1 MFLKR
6 LTVKGFKSF
15 ADRTSLDFEPGV
27 AVVVGPNGSGKSNVV
42 DAVAWVLGAQGARSL
57 RGGKMEDVIFAGTPK
72 RSASGKAEVS
82 LTLDNSGNDLPV
94 PSREVTITRALTRD
108 GESTYA
114 INGEPCRLLDITEL
128 LSHTGMGRTQHVI
141 VGQGRLDAI
150 LQARPEDRRAV
161 IEEAAG
167 ILKYRQRKEKA
178 ERRLEATALNMERL
192 GDLVKEVRRHLRP
205 LERQADAARRHG
217 GLTEELRAIRLHLT
231 GREITTLTE
240 RLAGLGEKRERFGAE
255 EAVAREQAAA
265 LEASVVESEAAL
277 AVPADSLGDAVTMAE
292 ALLARARG
300 LGDLVAE
307 KRRNIDRS
315 LVALADAGV
324 VETLTAEAA
333 TLRSD
338 LASASGEEAALAP
351 RRAEVDAIEDTLE
364 ERRAELGP
372 AGDLPAR
379 KAAAEARA
387 ELAALAGTVARTEA
401 ERSRLEGR
409 REPVRRRL
417 ARLAEE
423 EAAAGGEDFDEA
435 PLVAALE
442 SARAARETAEAQAAA
457 AEEARRAADADVHR
471 WSARAEAL
479 DAALGDLRAGLATA
493 LEGVDGL
500 LGPAVDLI
508 TIEPGCES
516 AAAAALGEV
525 LRGVVARDA
534 GSARAALA
542 RLRSTGTA
550 GTVLVPDSAGEAEP
564 AFENRC
570 IPVDERQLDGPAGSR
585 PVAGCVGTAV
595 PGLGPVL
602 GRILAGTV
610 VVDGTWEQALGV
622 ALAHPELVVVTPDG
636 DRFDGRGA
644 WHAGGTAIGATPA
657 AADDAH
663 RRAVEAAGARDRA
676 EAALAEARAVL
687 DEARRW
693 EAAGDKALDSQRAR
707 QAAVASAAA
716 RLRTERAEAEAEAG
730 ALDEHAAAL
739 AAQAEAEAARR
750 RELETAL
757 PALEAAEDDER
768 RQESARRAAAEAL
781 DAETRALAAARRDH
795 DLKVAAVDERRRGLA
810 KRLEEVE
817 ARLVRHGQARQ
828 QAEQR
833 REALARRGDAYA
845 AVERA
850 IQGRIA
856 LLAEVHGRLRDQRR
870 ERSEAARAAAARLD
884 ALRRE
889 RTAAERAV
897 GDARERRARVE
908 IEEAEVRTKLD
919 AATEA
924 CRRDLECEP
933 DVALA
938 APAPP
943 CPDGT
948 TLPARARDIER
959 ELRQM
964 GAINPLALEEY
975 EAQKERYTLL
985 ESQLEDVK
993 AARRDL
999 AQIIRQVNEE
1009 IATLF
1014 ASAYEDT
1021 ERHFESLIATLFPG
1035 GSGRLRLTDPE
1046 DPLNTGIEIEA
1057 RPSGKSVRRLS
1068 LLSGGERSL
1077 TALAFLFAVFRARP
1091 TPFYILDEV
1100 EAALDDVNL
1109 CRFVDLIHEFRHEAQ
1124 LLVVSHQKR
1133 TMEAADCLYGVS
1145 MPPGGSSIV
1154 VTQRVPS
1161 AEPAAVAV

>member
-15 ADRTSLDFEPGV
+15 ADRTTLDFEPGV

-72 RSASGKAEVS
+72 RPASKSAEVS
-82 LTLDNSGNDLPV
+82 LTLDNSAGFIPV
-94 PSREVTITRALTRD
+94 AAREVTITRSLTRAGD
-108 GESTYA
+108 SGYA

-178 ERRLEATALNMERL
+178 ERRLEATAVNLERL
-192 GDLVKEVRRHLRP
+192 GDLVKEVRRHLKP

-217 GLTEELRAIRLHLT
+217 GLTEELQAIRLHLA

-240 RLAGLGEKRERFGAE
+240 RLGGLGERRERFGAE
-255 EAVAREQAAA
+255 ETLAREQAAR
-265 LEASVVESEAAL
+265 LEGQVAESEAAL
-277 AVPADSLGDAVTMAE
+277 SDLPADSLGDAVATAE
-292 ALLARARG
+292 SLLARARG
-300 LGDLVAE
+300 LGALVTE

-315 LVALADAGV
+315 LAALADAGV

-333 TLRSD
+333 KLRGD
-338 LASASGEEAALAP
+338 LEGVEEESARLAP
-351 RRAEVDAIEDTLE
+351 RQAELEAIEETLA
-364 ERRAELGP
+364 ERQADLDP

-379 KAAAEARA
+379 RAAAEARA
-387 ELAALAGTVARTEA
+387 ELATLAGAIARTEA
-401 ERSRLEGR
+401 EQARLEGR

-423 EAAAGGEDFDEA
+423 EAAAGIEELDEA

-442 SARAARETAEAQAAA
+442 SARLARESAEQQAAE
-457 AEEARRAADADVHR
+457 AEEASRAADADVHR
-471 WSARAEAL
+471 WTARADAL
-479 DAALGDLRAGLATA
+479 DAALGDLRAGLASA

-500 LGPAVDLI
+500 LGPLVDLL

-516 AAAAALGEV
+516 AVAAALGEA

-534 GSARAALA
+534 ESARAVLTC
-542 RLRSTGTA
+542 LRSSGTA
-550 GTVLVPDSAGEAEP
+550 GTVLVPTPDEP
-564 AFENRC
+564 ASDFRS
-570 IPVDERQLDGPAGSR
+570 IPVSERQLELPAAAR
-585 PVAGCVGTAV
+585 RLAGCVGSSV
-595 PGLGPVL
+595 PGLGAVL
-602 GRILAGTV
+602 DRLLGSTV
-610 VVDGTWEQALGV
+610 VVDGTWEQALSV
-622 ALAHPELVVVTPDG
+622 ALANPELIVVTPDG
-636 DRFDGRGA
+636 DRLDGRGA

-657 AADDAH
+657 AAEEAR
-663 RRAVEAAGARDRA
+663 RRAAEAGEARDRA
-676 EAALAEARAVL
+676 ATALADTRAAL

-693 EAAGDKALDSQRAR
+693 EAAGDKALDSHRAR
-707 QAAVASAAA
+707 QQAVEASAT
-716 RLRTERAEAEAEAG
+716 RLQTERAEAVAEAA
-730 ALDEHAAAL
+730 ALEEHAAAL
-739 AAQAEAEAARR
+739 AAQAEAEIARR
-750 RELETAL
+750 QELEDGC
-757 PALEAAEDDER
+757 PGLEAAEDEER
-768 RQESARRAAAEAL
+768 LGESARRAGAEAL
-781 DAETRALAAARRDH
+781 EAETRALAAARREH
-795 DLKVAAVDERRRGLA
+795 DLRVAAVEERRRGLTR
-810 KRLEEVE
+810 RLEEVE
-817 ARLVRHGQARQ
+817 ARLVRHGEARQ
-828 QAEQR
+828 QAEER
-833 REALARRGDAYA
+833 RGALARRGDAYA
-845 AVERA
+845 AIERA
-850 IQGRIA
+850 IQDRIVV
-856 LLAEVHGRLRDQRR
+856 LEGVHGRLRDQRR

-884 ALRRE
+884 ALRKERATAE
-889 RTAAERAV
+889 RTV

-933 DVALA
+933 EVALA

-943 CPDGT
+943 CPEGT
-948 TLPARARDIER
+948 TLAARGKEIER
-959 ELRQM
+959 DLRQM

-999 AQIIRQVNEE
+999 AQIIKQVNEE
-1009 IATLF
+1009 IAGLF

-1021 ERHFESLIATLFPG
+1021 ERHFEALIATLFPG
-1035 GSGRLRLTDPE
+1035 GSGRLRLTEPE

-1057 RPSGKSVRRLS
+1057 RPSGKNVRRLS

-1109 CRFVDLIHEFRHEAQ
+1109 CRFVDLVHEFRDEAQ

-1161 AEPAAVAV
+1161 AEPASVAV